1 MYIFFIVFDM
11 YQIVLFNRLVPC
23 HLKLREKQSN
33 YSEITAQSFSEYIL
47 ITVDHAM
54 KYILH
59 MNKMQLFFYENQ
71 LRRRK

>member
-1 MYIFFIVFDM
+1 MYMYIFFIVFDM
-11 YQIVLFNRLVPC
+11 YQIVLFNRLVSC
-23 HLKLREKQSN
+23 HLKLREKQSD

-59 MNKMQLFFYENQ
+59 MNKM
-71 LRRRK
+71 

>member
-1 MYIFFIVFDM
+1 M

-23 HLKLREKQSN
+23 HLKLREKQSD

-59 MNKMQLFFYENQ
+59 MNKM
-71 LRRRK
+71 